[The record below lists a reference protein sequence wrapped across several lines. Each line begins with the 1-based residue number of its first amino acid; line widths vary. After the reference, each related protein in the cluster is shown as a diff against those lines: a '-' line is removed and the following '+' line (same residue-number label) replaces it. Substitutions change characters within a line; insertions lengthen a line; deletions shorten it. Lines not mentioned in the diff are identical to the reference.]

1 MYIQAERQ
9 SCKLK
14 VMGSIPSVSFSVPL
28 LPSWL
33 SSALRS
39 LGFYYF
45 FCLLLLC
52 CFPLLW
58 SFLLFLPFLLFSA
71 PLLCSFPLFFCSALF
86 LCSAP
91 FLCSQ
96 AHVDQYGLKKAFSS
110 CRDFEEQ
117 KRFYQISAHESY
129 LSESTDLSKCH
140 GQQAGIKKAAAAERS
155 FQLVKKGIGRC

>member
-45 FCLLLLC
+45 FCFLLLC
-52 CFPLLW
+52 SFPLLW

-71 PLLCSFPLFFCSALF
+71 PLLCSFPLFFCFAL
-86 LCSAP
+86 

-96 AHVDQYGLKKAFSS
+96 AHVDQYGLKKAFSN
-110 CRDFEEQ
+110 CRNFEEQ

-129 LSESTDLSKCH
+129 LSASTDLSKFS
-140 GQQAGIKKAAAAERS
+140 RS
-155 FQLVKKGIGRC
+155 TSRHQES